1 MVGMI
6 LSAEDTDSIDL
17 LSADSF
23 AEWDPLGQYRDS
35 RAVVGAGIWVHMWVP
50 PAGGFYLDVS
60 CGGHFPPP
68 PLSLSFC
75 PVIQDTVSEVRCSIY
90 FQSHSLMCP
99 SALYEAWCQAQ
110 RGC

>member
-60 CGGHFPPP
+60 CGGHFPSP
-68 PLSLSFC
+68 PLSLSFYPRYC
-75 PVIQDTVSEVRCSIY
+75 LRGEVFHLFSVTFTDVPFCSV
-90 FQSHSLMCP
+90 
-99 SALYEAWCQAQ
+99 
-110 RGC
+110 